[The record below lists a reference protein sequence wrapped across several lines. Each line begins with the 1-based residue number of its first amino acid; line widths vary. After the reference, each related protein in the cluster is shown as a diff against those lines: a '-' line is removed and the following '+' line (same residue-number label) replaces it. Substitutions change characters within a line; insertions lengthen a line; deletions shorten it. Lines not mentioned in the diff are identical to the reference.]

1 MKRNSMRMGR
11 MLCLVFVFCMLFSLC
26 VTATDSYAVGEVLY
40 HQNFDGIGNL
50 RCTGI
55 RMGTVSSESTK
66 LKTDGEAL
74 RIDTYDDRRNYAL
87 LPEIP
92 WTDDYTV
99 EFTFSFQEVRAR
111 NGYLAFLLTCWG
123 DEPSN
128 ITGLV
133 FRANGT
139 IDDFAPLSEDVKAAI
154 AAGEEPIHVTI
165 PVENGILYEV
175 TVEVGDAVD
184 TVKRSSLKRI
194 PEGNRGFGIRN
205 TSAAIQ
211 EVFVVNGTGYTAKT
225 GDFAE
230 ASWSDDPTNQEL
242 TGSPDTGDSVGLAA
256 AMTASLLGT
265 LLAKRTKRN
274 HRI

>member
-11 MLCLVFVFCMLFSLC
+11 MLCLVFVFCMLFSVC

-40 HQNFDGIGNL
+40 HQSFDGIGSL
-50 RCTGI
+50 RSTGI
-55 RMGTVSSESTK
+55 RMGTVSSDSTR
-66 LKTDGEAL
+66 LRTDGEAL

-99 EFTFSFQEVRAR
+99 EFTFSFQDVRAR

-133 FRANGT
+133 FRAGGT
-139 IDDFAPLSEDVKAAI
+139 IDDFAPLSEEVQTAI
-154 AAGEEPIHVTI
+154 AAGTEPIHVTI

-175 TVEVGDAVD
+175 TVAVGDAED

-205 TSAAIQ
+205 TSAAI
-211 EVFVVNGTGYTAKT
+211 EEIYVVNGTGYTAKT

-230 ASWSDDPTNQEL
+230 ASWSDDPANQEL
-242 TGSPDTGDSVGLAA
+242 TGSPDTGDSAGFAV
-256 AMTASLLGT
+256 AMTASLIGT
-265 LLAKRTKRN
+265 LLAKRTKKN

>member
-1 MKRNSMRMGR
+1 MRKNSMRMGR

-26 VTATDSYAVGEVLY
+26 AAATDTYTVGEVLY
-40 HQNFDGIGNL
+40 HQDFAGIGSL
-50 RCTGI
+50 RSTGI
-55 RMGTVSSESTK
+55 REGTASSHSAR
-66 LKTDGEAL
+66 LKTDGESL

-99 EFTFSFQEVRAR
+99 EFTFSFKDVRAR
-111 NGYLAFLLTCWG
+111 NGYIAFLLTCWG

-133 FRANGT
+133 FRASGA
-139 IDDFAPLSEDVKAAI
+139 IDDFEPLSEEVKNAI
-154 AAGEEPIHVTI
+154 AAGTEPIHVTI

-175 TVEVGDAVD
+175 TVEVGDVED

-194 PEGNRGFGIRN
+194 PEGNRGFGVRN

-225 GDFAE
+225 GGFAE
-230 ASWSDDPTNQEL
+230 ASWSDDPANQEL
-242 TGSPDTGDSVGLAA
+242 TGSPDTGDSAGFAVV
-256 AMTASLLGT
+256 MTASLIT
-265 LLAKRTKRN
+265 ALLAKRTKRN